1 LPADLPCEMNSLPQG
16 SKTGKRKQ
24 RNGDLHPMLR
34 KKSDS
39 ANKSVTTKKTTKKI
53 KLNKNIIKKSPQH
66 SNSTPVSPGSSTFSP
81 KTTSKKDKV
90 KMKSPAEKWDSRIS
104 SKATRW
110 DSVPTKP
117 SRWDQLPYPASHKS
131 TRWEQGQQTY
141 PPQAWPQWRPGQ
153 NGAWDQQGYGQNK
166 TLSGYNGYG
175 SEYGQWDYN
184 GYDQH
189 NGYVVNGYDQH
200 WGYDKPQNPLY
211 HLHKKHMETNNWK
224 TGDQP
229 SFKNDSE
236 TVDRSTSTTGW
247 QNKNGSR
254 LSKPSASVK
263 PKFVPKRP
271 LQSIQ
276 EIKRKHEE
284 IKKQKREEKEM
295 IAAQMER
302 EMANQNIADTAA
314 TLRERMEAMK
324 NQGSLEKVTFSAGH
338 WSPSNKEEEIDRQQP
353 EFDDLNLTPRELAQI
368 GRGENV
374 SSTLVDDDP
383 SCPPKL
389 PVNCLA
395 AIAAPSSPDGE
406 VQERARVAY
415 NYNPDVAVCKA
426 RSRSRTMSESNNREV
441 VPAKRIR
448 KASEHISRS
457 LELPETTFEKDV
469 HDIEKF
475 KQALL
480 KMNKRE
486 LSELVNSPTSNK
498 SKLLMTSL
506 VRDHRRIISQRLNHV
521 RFNCTSKM
529 LVHIGANLDT
539 AHSLLEVDMDALPL
553 ELMVHIS
560 DMIKKE
566 VPDIEIIAEKLTKNQ
581 AHVIPAIKEEIKME
595 KSENG
600 TSSLEDEVIEV
611 PVPPKPAP
619 LLVDLELSMEQGG
632 GVVKPSQIKDAEL
645 EGGGVVKPSQIK
657 DAELEGDGVVKPA
670 QIKDAGL
677 QKDTGVTRP
686 AKVSSN
692 FVVPKKAG
700 DEMDATKAKEESA
713 DDLIPF
719 EGLRREPRKRG
730 RPKNGEIRRN
740 LGQEIVIGT
749 IDGLDKGFS
758 DHEKKKKLNLQIE
771 DVQSSLPSDSGPEKD
786 SLNGETQSTSNVKNL
801 RLIFEEESRLWS
813 EFKTNREI
821 MDEAQANETNILQR
835 MEFLN
840 ELKRQM
846 FKF

>member
-1 LPADLPCEMNSLPQG
+1 
-16 SKTGKRKQ
+16 
-24 RNGDLHPMLR
+24 MLR

-39 ANKSVTTKKTTKKI
+39 ANKSVASKKKPPKI
-53 KLNKNIIKKSPQH
+53 KLNENINKKSSQN
-66 SNSTPVSPGSSTFSP
+66 SNSTPVSPGSTFSP
-81 KTTSKKDKV
+81 KTTTKKEKV
-90 KMKSPAEKWDSRIS
+90 KMKSPAEKWDSRS

-110 DSVPTKP
+110 DSGPTKP
-117 SRWDQLPYPASHKS
+117 SRWDQLPHPASHKS
-131 TRWEQGQQTY
+131 SRWEQGQQSY

-153 NGAWDQQGYGQNK
+153 NGSWDQQGYGQNK
-166 TLSGYNGYG
+166 TLNGYNGYG

-184 GYDQH
+184 GFVDKGYDQH
-189 NGYVVNGYDQH
+189 NGYVDNGYDQH

-236 TVDRSTSTTGW
+236 AVDRSASTTGW
-247 QNKNGSR
+247 QNKNGPR

-276 EIKRKHEE
+276 EVKRKHEE
-284 IKKQKREEKEM
+284 VKKQKREEKEM

-353 EFDDLNLTPRELAQI
+353 QLDDLNLTPRELAQI

-383 SCPPKL
+383 ACPPKL
-389 PVNCLA
+389 AVYVNCLA

-415 NYNPDVAVCKA
+415 SYNPAVAVCKA
-426 RSRSRTMSESNNREV
+426 RSRSRTMSESNNREG
-441 VPAKRIR
+441 VPAKRVR
-448 KASEHISRS
+448 KASEQISRS
-457 LELPETTFEKDV
+457 LELPETRFEKDV

-498 SKLLMTSL
+498 SKLLMTGL

-539 AHSLLEVDMDALPL
+539 ADSLLEVDMDALPL

-600 TSSLEDEVIEV
+600 TLSIEDEVIEV

-619 LLVDLELSMEQGG
+619 LVVDLDLPMEQGG
-632 GVVKPSQIKDAEL
+632 GVMKPAQIKDAEL
-645 EGGGVVKPSQIK
+645 ELPMEQGGVVKP
-657 DAELEGDGVVKPA
+657 E

-677 QKDTGVTRP
+677 QEDGGVTRP
-686 AKVSSN
+686 AKVVSN
-692 FVVPKKAG
+692 VMVPKKAG
-700 DEMDATKAKEESA
+700 DEMKAKEASA

-749 IDGLDKGFS
+749 IDGSDKGFA
-758 DHEKKKKLNLQIE
+758 DDGKKKKRELELQIE
-771 DVQSSLPSDSGPEKD
+771 DVQSSLPSDSSPEKD